1 MGYKDD
7 HFRFEE
13 EFHDKERKL
22 FKKQRKELSR
32 KDRSKYKKTDQDKK
46 KLPVVSTEGLLRGR
60 VLALTAD
67 GILVD
72 SDHKLFTCSLKGS
85 LRKEFTRLK
94 NLIAVGDFVQFEAT
108 SDQTGTIISIE
119 ERYSILSRAEHLHQ
133 KKQQLIAVNIDQVLI
148 TTSVLLP
155 PLKTHLIDR
164 YIIAARKGNM
174 QPVIVV
180 NKIDLLTHPPENIG
194 SKSVSEEKM
203 LFEEALRVYK
213 DLQIPIVAVS
223 VETKEGLDQL
233 KALMHGKSSVFSG
246 QSGVGKSS
254 LINAITGSSLKIGGM
269 TLKTKK
275 GSHTTSATHLLPLE
289 EGGFCIDT
297 PGIRSFGVWDL
308 KKEEVSSYFS
318 DIAAFADRCK
328 YLDCSHLNE
337 PGCAV
342 QKAVE
347 KNMISHL
354 RFDSYC
360 ALMTDF
366 TDK

>member
-13 EFHDKERKL
+13 EFHDKDRKL

-32 KDRSKYKKTDQDKK
+32 KDRSKYKKTDQEKK
-46 KLPVVSTEGLLRGR
+46 KQPAPLAEGLLRGR

-67 GILVD
+67 GIIVD
-72 SDHKLFTCSLKGS
+72 CDHKLFTCSLKGS
-85 LRKEFTRLK
+85 LKKEITRLK
-94 NLIAVGDFVQFEAT
+94 NLIAVGDFVQFEPT
-108 SDQTGTIISIE
+108 LNQTGTIVSIE

-148 TTSVLLP
+148 TVSVVIP
-155 PLKTHLIDR
+155 PLKPHLIDR

-174 QPVIVV
+174 QPIIIV
-180 NKIDLLTHPPENIG
+180 NKIDLLTQPDENIE
-194 SKSVSEEKM
+194 SKPLTEEKK
-203 LFEEALRVYK
+203 LFEELMDIYK
-213 DLQIPIVAVS
+213 QLQIPIVAVS
-223 VETKEGLDQL
+223 IKTKEGLKEL
-233 KALMHGKSSVFSG
+233 KALMQGKSSVFSG

-254 LINAITGSSLKIGGM
+254 LINALTGSSLQIGDM
-269 TLKTKK
+269 IEKTKK
-275 GSHTTSATHLLPLE
+275 GSHTTSTTHLLPLE
-289 EGGFCIDT
+289 GGGFCIDT
-297 PGIRSFGVWDL
+297 PGIRSFGVWGL
-308 KKEEVSSYFS
+308 KKEEVQSYFS
-318 DIAAFADRCK
+318 DIASFAMDCK
-328 YLDCSHLNE
+328 YPDCLHLRE

-354 RFDSYC
+354 RFESYC

-366 TDK
+366 AS